1 VCRYFKEDATVS
13 LSDSEVLIRD
23 SLCLPQVVS
32 RQGET
37 GQSLSPI
44 VGTSGIIAGT
54 PHIPGICPKL
64 LNQLVL
70 KFNVPRGKI
79 PQIMGVINFLQ
90 SKFQSLA
97 MEIKASNG
105 SLSESEFADK
115 IKEALQQ
122 LGIEIGDQ

>member
-1 VCRYFKEDATVS
+1 M
-13 LSDSEVLIRD
+13 
-23 SLCLPQVVS
+23 
-32 RQGET
+32 
-37 GQSLSPI
+37 
-44 VGTSGIIAGT
+44 
-54 PHIPGICPKL
+54 
-64 LNQLVL
+64 
-70 KFNVPRGKI
+70 